1 MQFPI
6 DLSQRQFER
15 LLAVFVNI
23 IGREPWEKR
32 ARDIRLQLGE
42 VPTLRQFILE
52 RHRLEIDIAHFLAQ
66 VSSDNGKIA
75 APITN
80 ANEYAIRAFVATVAR
95 VFERLSPV
103 GKRRLQG
110 MLRDGLKSDAGL
122 LPLNHEM
129 TVATHLRSLG
139 FHVDFRDMEGK
150 AGADYTA
157 SKGAVEFEVECKVV
171 SGDVGKM
178 VHNKR
183 AAQLFWAVLKG
194 VQPCNWLGKA
204 ILFLSNRGARSLAL

>member
-1 MQFPI
+1 
-6 DLSQRQFER
+6 
-15 LLAVFVNI
+15 
-23 IGREPWEKR
+23 
-32 ARDIRLQLGE
+32 
-42 VPTLRQFILE
+42 
-52 RHRLEIDIAHFLAQ
+52 
-66 VSSDNGKIA
+66 
-75 APITN
+75 
-80 ANEYAIRAFVATVAR
+80 
-95 VFERLSPV
+95 
-103 GKRRLQG
+103 

-183 AAQLFWAVLKG
+183 AAQLFWAVLKAYSPVIG
-194 VQPCNWLGKA
+194 SAKQSYFFRIVVPDRLHCSVEQLEAIVSLVRAAIDKGPRGRLGPYRLA
-204 ILFLSNRGARSLAL
+204 PGGHMQHRVLPTSGSSAR